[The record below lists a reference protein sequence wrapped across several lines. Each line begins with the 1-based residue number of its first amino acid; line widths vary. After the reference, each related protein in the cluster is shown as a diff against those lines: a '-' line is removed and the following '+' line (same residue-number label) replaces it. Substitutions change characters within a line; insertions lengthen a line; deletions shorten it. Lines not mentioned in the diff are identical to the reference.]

1 MMYTKFT
8 DEMWWNA
15 TTAKEAKY
23 WGKQKDLEMKCYFEE
38 MENDWTLFDITADN
52 RLVTK
57 RYFGKEI

>member
-8 DEMWWNA
+8 DEMEWNA
-15 TTAKEAKY
+15 TTVKEATY

-38 MENDWTLFDITADN
+38 IEDDWTLFDVTADN
-52 RLVTK
+52 RLVTR